1 MTFPDPRPYFKEL
14 HDPRREGGRK
24 LHRLDDILFIMLVA
38 SLCGIEDVAS
48 MEEWAYEKEP
58 WLRQH
63 LELPNGIPSHDTM
76 TDVLHRI
83 NPKEFCWMLTAWV
96 ETALPN
102 LAGEQI
108 AIDGKTLRGSGT
120 AKEAVHIVSAWACRG
135 HIVLAQEIIDEK
147 SNEITAV
154 PPLLSLLEIE
164 GATVTADAMGCQRAI
179 AEVIHASG
187 AGYVLAVKDNQP
199 KLCEDVQSSL
209 DAKVACGALQPLRTL
224 DKDHGRV
231 EVRKYYLSTDLQGIR
246 NAKDWHGLAAI
257 GMVESTREIIGKGLE
272 PSVERRY
279 FISTV
284 TDLPKFAELVRGH
297 WSTEN
302 RQHWVLDVQF
312 REDDNTLSK
321 KAAKNLAVIRR
332 MSLNLLRREPN
343 EKRSTKRR
351 KLHAMLDDS
360 YREELL
366 FGSCSQRSDS

>member
-1 MTFPDPRPYFKEL
+1 
-14 HDPRREGGRK
+14 
-24 LHRLDDILFIMLVA
+24 
-38 SLCGIEDVAS
+38 
-48 MEEWAYEKEP
+48 
-58 WLRQH
+58 
-63 LELPNGIPSHDTM
+63 
-76 TDVLHRI
+76 
-83 NPKEFCWMLTAWV
+83 
-96 ETALPN
+96 
-102 LAGEQI
+102 
-108 AIDGKTLRGSGT
+108 
-120 AKEAVHIVSAWACRG
+120 
-135 HIVLAQEIIDEK
+135 
-147 SNEITAV
+147 
-154 PPLLSLLEIE
+154 
-164 GATVTADAMGCQRAI
+164 
-179 AEVIHASG
+179 
-187 AGYVLAVKDNQP
+187 
-199 KLCEDVQSSL
+199 
-209 DAKVACGALQPLRTL
+209 
-224 DKDHGRV
+224 
-231 EVRKYYLSTDLQGIR
+231 
-246 NAKDWHGLAAI
+246 
-257 GMVESTREIIGKGLE
+257 MVESTREIIGKGLE